1 MEPLNVKQEEG
12 ESRID
17 YSVRVYTEL
26 GLPVL
31 HHPSGYLK
39 YTIVA
44 PGEYEHVVH
53 NGGLYHRLKDQV
65 DFYSLVV
72 APEGT
77 RLPDVVCPCGNA
89 KFFLH
94 TGTYGKRGRLLY
106 GKCSECSLEEAVV
119 DY

>member
-77 RLPDVVCPCGNA
+77 RLDDPLDDNTMSVVGFDTATPQLVADFG
-89 KFFLH
+89 
-94 TGTYGKRGRLLY
+94 RGDL
-106 GKCSECSLEEAVV
+106 
-119 DY
+119 